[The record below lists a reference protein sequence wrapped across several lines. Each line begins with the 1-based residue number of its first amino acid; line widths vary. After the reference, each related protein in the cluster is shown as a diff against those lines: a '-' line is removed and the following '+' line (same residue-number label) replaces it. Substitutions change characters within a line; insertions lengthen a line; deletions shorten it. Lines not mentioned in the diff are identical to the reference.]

1 MFSYLKNILLSKKPF
16 YYYTIDFEKNFL
28 DKLSSKYD
36 IKDDLT
42 RSYCQYKCFKK
53 IDNPLKHWLVYC
65 LALLSNPLY
74 VFLLVL
80 RGFFVSKTEKT
91 KENIALDLTP
101 FNGRFLN
108 DDLKKEFNIKTPIK
122 TGKTLTIN
130 DLKLIVKIT
139 LKFPLA
145 FYFHQKIINAIAQA
159 SYQLKTNTCI
169 AVINNREFW
178 FDSSILTHYYESHN
192 ITHINVM
199 HGDKLLWFRD
209 SFFRFH
215 RTYVWD
221 EHYVNIL
228 TTLYA
233 DKKQFLIAP
242 SSELEEIKSYENHPH
257 TLNKYTY
264 YLQGNEPVEVLKNI
278 DKALNKL
285 GKNFILR
292 PHPRYTQN
300 EHELNNEGL
309 CIENTNVV
317 SIIDSIKNS
326 EAIIS
331 QYSTVLFQGH
341 LMGKRI
347 ILDDLTNPSL
357 HKKLKERQF
366 LLCSKEHELLSTLIK
381 FQN

>member
-28 DKLSSKYD
+28 DKLSSEYN

-53 IDNPLKHWLVYC
+53 IDHPIKHWMVYWF
-65 LALLSNPLY
+65 AFFTNPIYVVLLIFIGLFTIKN
-74 VFLLVL
+74 
-80 RGFFVSKTEKT
+80 KQIEKNT
-91 KENIALDLTP
+91 ALDLTP
-101 FNGRFLN
+101 FEGRFLN
-108 DDLKKEFNIKTPIK
+108 DVLKKEFNIIVPNKNGKILTTKDFRLIIK
-122 TGKTLTIN
+122 IILR
-130 DLKLIVKIT
+130 
-139 LKFPLA
+139 FPFA
-145 FYFHQKIINAIAQA
+145 FYFHQKIINAIAHA

-192 ITHINVM
+192 IAHINVM

-215 RTYVWD
+215 RAYVWD
-221 EHYVNIL
+221 EHYINTL
-228 TTLYA
+228 TQMHA
-233 DKKQFLIAP
+233 DKKQFIIAA
-242 SSELEEIKSYENHPH
+242 SSELEEIKSYKNHPH
-257 TLNKYTY
+257 PLDNYTY
-264 YLQGNEPVEVLKNI
+264 YLQGDEPVEVLKNI
-278 DKALNKL
+278 EKELNKI

-300 EHELNNEGL
+300 QHELNNEGL
-309 CIENTNVV
+309 RIENTNVV

-366 LLCSKEHELLSTLIK
+366 LLCSKEHELLSSLI
-381 FQN
+381 QL